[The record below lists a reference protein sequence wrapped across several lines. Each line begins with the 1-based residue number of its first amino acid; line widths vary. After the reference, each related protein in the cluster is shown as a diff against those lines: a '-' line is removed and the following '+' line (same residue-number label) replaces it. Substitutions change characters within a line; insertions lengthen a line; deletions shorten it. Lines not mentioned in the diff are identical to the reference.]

1 MAVITVHGVPYVAY
15 GSAVPREQRG
25 WSRPLFWTAPG
36 PRRPRLGVRGPGRW
50 RQTAQRLSFLLVINV
65 FQTRKEW
72 RSTLFRLN
80 VSRPFFPSSQLSG
93 IVRERLLSRFFS
105 FLVLSARGS
114 CFPTWWTA
122 AFGLSP
128 RDAFARLRVLSGKRR
143 PSLLL
148 PLLSLPFKSP
158 W

>member
-1 MAVITVHGVPYVAY
+1 MCRTWRTGAPCHGNSGVGA
-15 GSAVPREQRG
+15 GLFSG
-25 WSRPLFWTAPG
+25 RPPDRAGPG
-36 PRRPRLGVRGPGRW
+36 RACGPGRW
-50 RQTAQRLSFLLVINV
+50 RRTAQRLSFLLVINV